1 MANFLYPA
9 AKEALLTGQIDWAT
23 DDIRCSL
30 IRSYTYDNTDATI
43 ADVTGGG
50 GEVVQGSA
58 AFTTKTTT
66 LGVADA
72 DDVTFDTVGAGADIT
87 SVVIY
92 VEGATDADRK
102 VIAYIDG
109 GLPVTPDGT
118 DIVIRWS
125 DGADKIFAL

>member
-23 DDIRCSL
+23 NDIRCSL

-50 GEVVQGSA
+50 GEVVQSSA
-58 AFTTKTTT
+58 SFTTKTTA

-87 SVVIY
+87 SVIIF

>member
-9 AKEALLTGQIDWAT
+9 AKEALLTGQIDWLT
-23 DDIRCSL
+23 NDVRCSL
-30 IRSYTYDNTDATI
+30 IRSYTYDPADATI

-50 GEVVQGSA
+50 GEVVQSSA
-58 AFTTKTTT
+58 SFTTKTTT

-72 DDVTFDTVGAGADIT
+72 DDVTFDTVAAGADIT
-87 SVVIY
+87 SVIIY

>member
-9 AKEALLTGQIDWAT
+9 AKEALLTGQIDWLT
-23 DDIRCSL
+23 DDVRCSL

-50 GEVVQGSA
+50 GEVVQSSA
-58 AFTTKTTT
+58 SFTTKTAD

-72 DDVTFDTVGAGADIT
+72 DDVTFDTVTAGADIT
-87 SVVIY
+87 SVIIF